1 MLALR
6 ANKKDKMLLFRK
18 HEKDIL
24 CSLTRQSSC
33 RKHQV
38 IVIFSYSW
46 HSLKD
51 TDQCSSLSNTMYQV
65 QGDTPQPPAVEKLK
79 FSIVKGVSKRD
90 LT

>member
-1 MLALR
+1 MH
-6 ANKKDKMLLFRK
+6 LFRK

-38 IVIFSYSW
+38 IVIFFYSW

-51 TDQCSSLSNTMYQV
+51 TDLRSSPSNTMYQV

-79 FSIVKGVSKRD
+79 FSIIKGVSERD